1 MTKPLMGRQSF
12 IQGVEVFHQAQRADQ
27 SVIFSKSTGGIR
39 RTTLFERASDWLE
52 NLLKGDQHKTQW
64 REFNALHARV
74 HLIKQLNNEISMHIS
89 HQEAPVQYPNITDEI
104 NEASEKIVD
113 ELLRPS
119 FKNSEERLATALAL
133 NSANKLGETPIE
145 VALRHIKTINKNAL
159 SNPVQFEFIKLEVNH
174 QVEQYSLDR
183 LGDKAPIIPVTISS
197 IISTELKPTASKHN
211 LSKVTDLKILQD
223 ASHIEKRTGVIPRV
237 ALDIA
242 KLMQR
247 DELNLTQQKLLTQ
260 DEKYRIAGEVYTKA
274 ERYLYRY
281 NSKNKTKDN
290 QTKSL
295 SVAKFIQAELTK
307 QGEKIISQRPKFW
320 GLNDSYKQQ
329 TEREIKEENA
339 HRAQMGI
346 QKLSPQDELAI
357 IQMNRK
363 QQNNMQPVVAD
374 RVRRRRP

>member
-89 HQEAPVQYPNITDEI
+89 HQEAPVQYPNIADEI

-174 QVEQYSLDR
+174 QVEQYNLDR

-374 RVRRRRP
+374 RVHRRRP

>member
-174 QVEQYSLDR
+174 QVEQYNLDR

-307 QGEKIISQRPKFW
+307 QGEKIISQRPKF
-320 GLNDSYKQQ
+320 
-329 TEREIKEENA
+329 
-339 HRAQMGI
+339 
-346 QKLSPQDELAI
+346 
-357 IQMNRK
+357 
-363 QQNNMQPVVAD
+363 
-374 RVRRRRP
+374 

>member
-174 QVEQYSLDR
+174 QVEQYNLDR

-357 IQMNRK
+357 IQINRK

-374 RVRRRRP
+374 RVRRRHP

>member
-374 RVRRRRP
+374 RVHRRRP

>member
-1 MTKPLMGRQSF
+1 MGRQSF

-174 QVEQYSLDR
+174 QVEQYNLDR

-357 IQMNRK
+357 IQINRK

-374 RVRRRRP
+374 RVRRRHP

>member
-119 FKNSEERLATALAL
+119 LKNSEDRLATALAL
-133 NSANKLGETPIE
+133 NSPKKLGETPIE

-374 RVRRRRP
+374 RVRRRHP

>member
-174 QVEQYSLDR
+174 QVEQYNLDR

-346 QKLSPQDELAI
+346 QKLSPQDELVI
-357 IQMNRK
+357 IQINRK

-374 RVRRRRP
+374 RVRRRHP

>member
-119 FKNSEERLATALAL
+119 LKNSEDRLATALAL
-133 NSANKLGETPIE
+133 NSPKKLGETPIE

>member
-1 MTKPLMGRQSF
+1 
-12 IQGVEVFHQAQRADQ
+12 
-27 SVIFSKSTGGIR
+27 
-39 RTTLFERASDWLE
+39 
-52 NLLKGDQHKTQW
+52 
-64 REFNALHARV
+64 
-74 HLIKQLNNEISMHIS
+74 
-89 HQEAPVQYPNITDEI
+89 
-104 NEASEKIVD
+104 
-113 ELLRPS
+113 LRPS
-119 FKNSEERLATALAL
+119 LKNSEDRLATALAL
-133 NSANKLGETPIE
+133 NSPKKLGETPIE

-174 QVEQYSLDR
+174 QVEQYNLDR

-307 QGEKIISQRPKFW
+307 QGEKIISQRPKF
-320 GLNDSYKQQ
+320 
-329 TEREIKEENA
+329 
-339 HRAQMGI
+339 
-346 QKLSPQDELAI
+346 
-357 IQMNRK
+357 
-363 QQNNMQPVVAD
+363 
-374 RVRRRRP
+374 

>member
-374 RVRRRRP
+374 RVRRRHP